1 MLGLMN
7 RTHGR
12 AAYSRCEMLEA
23 WEKEA
28 KDRVL
33 ATLRLTAESLVADPF
48 ADNNTDAQTMA
59 ADGCVVM
66 ES

>member
-1 MLGLMN
+1 M
-7 RTHGR
+7 H
-12 AAYSRCEMLEA
+12 SRKYLLWKIVEA

-48 ADNNTDAQTMA
+48 ADNNTDARTMA

-66 ES
+66 KS